1 MTQIPLTQITVLP
14 HRQRTSIDDESL
26 TSLTNSISTVGLMHP
41 LVVRKEGAKTILV
54 AGERRLRALENLSL
68 LGQRVRVAGTLCAPG
83 YTIVT
88 DIGTL
93 DPLSAF
99 EAELEENI
107 RRVDLSWQDR
117 TAAEAQLVE
126 LRELQAGEKGLPKP
140 TLLEVGKE
148 LFPTV
153 TEDVQRDLTRQAVV
167 LQRNMHIPEIAK
179 APTQR
184 DAWKILKR
192 HEQDKRDE
200 ALATSIGTTAQS
212 DRHSV
217 HNEDCRSWLRHAT
230 EEYDCILI
238 DPPYGMGADTF
249 GDAGGKLASIE
260 HRYAD
265 EAGLAMQ
272 LMREVA
278 PLLYQ
283 RGRAQSH
290 LYVWCDIDRFSD
302 LKSIFADA
310 GYWVHRTP
318 LVNIKREG
326 GRVPWPEHG
335 PRRCYEIVLYGVK
348 GKRPVT
354 AIYRDVFESTLE
366 RDTDG
371 HGAAKP
377 VEAYVDLL
385 KRSCRPGDTVL
396 DCFAGTGTILAAA
409 EQLKLRATAV
419 EKDPTYYGQC
429 LRRLETLK

>member
-1 MTQIPLTQITVLP
+1 MTQIPLSQITVLP
-14 HRQRTSIDDESL
+14 SRQRTAIDDENLSAL
-26 TSLTNSISTVGLMHP
+26 SDSISSVGLIHP
-41 LVVRKEGAKTILV
+41 IVVRKEGSKTVLV

-68 LGQRVRVAGTLCAPG
+68 LGQRVRVAGTLCTEG
-83 YTIVT
+83 HTIVT

-117 TAAEAQLVE
+117 TAAEAKLVE
-126 LRELQAGEKGLPKP
+126 LRQLQAAEKGLPKP
-140 TLLEVGKE
+140 STLDIGKE
-148 LFPTV
+148 LFPHYG
-153 TEDVQRDLTRQAVV
+153 EDTQRDLTRQAIT
-167 LQRNMHIPEIAK
+167 LQQNMHIPEIAK

-184 DAWKILKR
+184 EAWKILKR
-192 HEQDKRDE
+192 REQDKKDE
-200 ALATSIGTTAQS
+200 ALGTAFGATAQS
-212 DRHSV
+212 NRHSV
-217 HNEDCRSWLRHAT
+217 YNEDCRSWLQQAT
-230 EEYDCILI
+230 AEYDCILI
-238 DPPYGMGADTF
+238 DPPYGMGADNF
-249 GDAGGKLASIE
+249 GDSGGKLAGID
-260 HRYAD
+260 HGYAD
-265 EAGLAMQ
+265 EPGLAMQ

-290 LYVWCDIDRFSD
+290 LYVWCDIDRFGD

-318 LVNIKREG
+318 LINIKREG

-335 PRRCYEIVLYGVK
+335 PRRCYEIVLYAVK

-377 VEAYVDLL
+377 VEAYVELL

-409 EQLKLRATAV
+409 HELKLRATAV
-419 EKDPTYYGQC
+419 EKDTTYYGQC